1 MKKLLISILLLA
13 SLGACIQRPN
23 PEIEELKEELKEL
36 KEEQRKQDK
45 SFKEQP
51 EPSKQEVIDNEAE
64 KEKLTKIIEELNRKI
79 DSVSK
84 PKANPPIA
92 ARPSI
97 GPGNAN
103 NTQGPYYGT
112 LRVKT
117 QSVNGKVNVRGYA
130 STDSEIVTTLPNG
143 FSNITYYDFEKNGD
157 YVWYNVEIPK
167 NAEQSYYGWIRG
179 DFADRI

>member
-13 SLGACIQRPN
+13 SLGACTQRPN
-23 PEIEELKEELKEL
+23 PEVEELKEKL
-36 KEEQRKQDK
+36 
-45 SFKEQP
+45 KEQP
-51 EPSKQEVIDNEAE
+51 EPSKQEVVDNEAE
-64 KEKLTKIIEELNRKI
+64 KEELTKIIEELNRKI

-84 PKANPPIA
+84 PKINPPIA
-92 ARPSI
+92 AKPSV

-103 NTQGPYYGT
+103 NTQGPYRGT
-112 LRVKT
+112 LKVRT

-130 STDSEIVTTLPNG
+130 STDSEVVTTLPNG
-143 FSNITYYDFEKNGD
+143 YSNITYYGFEKVGN

-179 DFADRI
+179 DFADRF